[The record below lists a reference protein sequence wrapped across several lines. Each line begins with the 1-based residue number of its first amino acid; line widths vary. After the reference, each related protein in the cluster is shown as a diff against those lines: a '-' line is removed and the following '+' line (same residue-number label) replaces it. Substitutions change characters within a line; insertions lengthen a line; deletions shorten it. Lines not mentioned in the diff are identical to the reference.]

1 MAPLRGNMFYISCY
15 RKKHEKILS
24 ETVRPR
30 ALIFAMYYLLVDL
43 YQVCSNYAPGAKN
56 GPALRAHVL
65 HNKAYI
71 EKHMKKSSRLKP

>member
-1 MAPLRGNMFYISCY
+1 MAPLRGIMFYISCY
-15 RKKHEKILS
+15 RKKHEKILLS
-24 ETVRPR
+24 R

-56 GPALRAHVL
+56 STALRARVL

-71 EKHMKKSSRLKP
+71 EKNMKKSRP